1 MVTFPV
7 NAGTVEGAR
16 IPVNKSTYSRLGVKV
31 VFMKLSTQASE
42 FPECG
47 RGPLNKFFK

>member
-7 NAGTVEGAR
+7 NTSTVDGAR
-16 IPVNKSTYSRLGVKV
+16 IPVNKSTYSTLGLKV
-31 VFMKLSTQASE
+31 VCMKLSTHASE

-47 RGPLNKFFK
+47 RGPLYNSP

>member
-47 RGPLNKFFK
+47 RGPFYNSL